1 MQVNCQ
7 VPALSFHVGAYSA
20 TCVTKEQS
28 HSHPVNN
35 SKANSGQIWQAYIGQ
50 WWCAYASGG
59 PCLFDA
65 MYEIAEKFP
74 QKQSEGKMTTM
85 NAGITL
91 GERESL
97 AHKVSDPWP
106 SSSQEIAVTSC
117 HDYPLIHQLLIVGL
131 QYK

>member
-7 VPALSFHVGAYSA
+7 VPALSFQQVPTLQH
-20 TCVTKEQS
+20 VTKEQS
-28 HSHPVNN
+28 HSYPVNN
-35 SKANSGQIWQAYIGQ
+35 SKANCGQIRQAYIGQ

-65 MYEIAEKFP
+65 MYEIAEKLP
-74 QKQSEGKMTTM
+74 QKQFEGKMITM
-85 NAGITL
+85 N
-91 GERESL
+91 
-97 AHKVSDPWP
+97 
-106 SSSQEIAVTSC
+106 AVTSC